1 MDVGRGTPE
10 NPGEDIGARVAAE
23 NPEVQQLAQ
32 QLRSGVITRAAFLRR
47 VGLMGLGVGAT
58 ASLLAACGGG
68 GSSSSAGAA
77 ETTTAAKAGGGGEIA
92 SKLKNK
98 TIGVVHLTEA
108 DENEITLVK
117 ALEEASEKAGLDWK
131 FQQADSQGEEGKA
144 QAAIEAFIT
153 QKVDAIIPLVISAR
167 MVEKQLADAKAAKI
181 PVFGEW
187 TFSELNPNLVIDYT
201 SVPAAD
207 ASALAGWMF
216 SHLYEE
222 IPTGEIQVALVNT
235 DLDILQARNV
245 TVRAIAELYPR
256 AKIVDSANISL
267 TDINGSATNIA
278 NGFLSKYPNLN
289 ALWTNY
295 PPTGPLAAAAVQAR
309 GKTEQVGVYT
319 HVAEKAGIESLEDP
333 SSPLTA
339 MPWLDFDWESYHL
352 VEQMLNFF
360 AGKPVRR
367 LLSYEVIVPFQ
378 VFTKETAKEGLTG
391 TGVANGVGWTLLEGS
406 WKEPLVEGWKSTFS
420 S

>member
-1 MDVGRGTPE
+1 MEVGREKSGGL
-10 NPGEDIGARVAAE
+10 GEDAIVREALQD
-23 NPEVQQLAQ
+23 PTVQQLGQ
-32 QLRSGVITRAAFLRR
+32 ELRSGAITRGSFLRR
-47 VGLMGLGVGAT
+47 VGFLGLSVSAT

-68 GSSSSAGAA
+68 SGSSTAA
-77 ETTTAAKAGGGGEIA
+77 QTTATTGTGGGGKVA
-92 SKLKNK
+92 DKFKNK

-108 DENEITLVK
+108 DENEKTLVK
-117 ALEEASEKAGLDWK
+117 ALEEAAEKAELNWT

-144 QAAIEAFIT
+144 QAAIEAFVT
-153 QKVDAIIPLVISAR
+153 QKVDAIIPLVIAAR
-167 MVEKQLADAKAAKI
+167 MIEKQLGDAKAAEI

-187 TFSELNPNLVIDYT
+187 TFSELNPNLVVDYT

-207 ASALAGWMF
+207 ASALAGFMF

-235 DLDILQARNV
+235 DLDILQSRNV

-267 TDINGSATNIA
+267 TDINGSTTNIA

-289 ALWTNY
+289 ALWANY
-295 PPTGPLAAAAVQAR
+295 PPTGPVAAAAVEAR
-309 GKTEQVGVYT
+309 GKTSQVGVYT
-319 HVAEKAGIESLEDP
+319 HVAEKAGIESLQDP
-333 SSPLTA
+333 NSPLTA

-352 VEQMLNFF
+352 VEQMLNFW
-360 AGKPVRR
+360 AGNPVPR

-391 TGVANGVGWTLLEGS
+391 TGVANGVGWTLLEGT
-406 WKEPLVEGWKSTFS
+406 WKDPLVETWKSAFKG
-420 S
+420 